1 MADEPPEPAPSTSVR
16 RPYWVMRLVRRSA
29 VYGGFVTPT
38 LFVPAA
44 VYQQAGATIP
54 GVASKIAAYEAIL
67 FTLTHRVVPLE
78 LPNES
83 NAAGREPTVHA
94 LREARA
100 EFSAV
105 QSSLTL
111 AFSFIDDPDVADRP
125 PSGEENDS
133 TLAAAW
139 STGMKSL
146 KRVSGRVGAAVPA
159 ASETSAES
167 LSRFTALVSDV
178 CDKAQCFEALM
189 SAVDALRARGG
200 DDLPAI
206 DDALVELHHISQF
219 FVIFCEILIRDV
231 TALVERYM
239 RRARDRLT
247 RTRFDA
253 EAPAAD
259 AGVGAALLS

>member
-1 MADEPPEPAPSTSVR
+1 
-16 RPYWVMRLVRRSA
+16 
-29 VYGGFVTPT
+29 
-38 LFVPAA
+38 
-44 VYQQAGATIP
+44 
-54 GVASKIAAYEAIL
+54 
-67 FTLTHRVVPLE
+67 
-78 LPNES
+78 
-83 NAAGREPTVHA
+83 
-94 LREARA
+94 
-100 EFSAV
+100 
-105 QSSLTL
+105 
-111 AFSFIDDPDVADRP
+111 
-125 PSGEENDS
+125 
-133 TLAAAW
+133 
-139 STGMKSL
+139 
-146 KRVSGRVGAAVPA
+146 
-159 ASETSAES
+159 
-167 LSRFTALVSDV
+167 
-178 CDKAQCFEALM
+178 M